1 MLATVTKIHQR
12 SNLKEKGLILAKG
25 MRGCSSLWQ
34 GRHGD
39 RSRYQGL
46 EITGYIATAVREMKA
61 RPEEGPTYNSQS
73 LLPRLHLKAQP
84 SGEPVFKHVGLLGPF
99 HS

>member
-1 MLATVTKIHQR
+1 M
-12 SNLKEKGLILAKG
+12 ILAKG

-73 LLPRLHLKAQP
+73 LLPETP
-84 SGEPVFKHVGLLGPF
+84 SKGTTIWGTSVQTCWFIGAFPQLNYNEKH
-99 HS
+99 